1 MEIRLTNAFNTIIY
15 ANTFINNQNGI
26 GEHQTEHSQNSII
39 TANTFMNNDCALIVG
54 SNSTINSNI
63 FDANQGALSF
73 SGCSD
78 SQIYKNTFSN
88 NQAVLIFSNASS
100 NTIYLNNFINNQR
113 SIIDNGI
120 NMTSTYFLPPPPSI
134 NQFDNGT
141 YGNYGSEYQG
151 ADANGD
157 GIGDSAYRVYENNID
172 NYPLPKPTLIPTV
185 ADSH

>member
-1 MEIRLTNAFNTIIY
+1 MPTKAPSLSQAALTAKSIKT
-15 ANTFINNQNGI
+15 
-26 GEHQTEHSQNSII
+26 HSQ
-39 TANTFMNNDCALIVG
+39 
-54 SNSTINSNI
+54 
-63 FDANQGALSF
+63 QP
-73 SGCSD
+73 SG
-78 SQIYKNTFSN
+78 
-88 NQAVLIFSNASS
+88 VIFSNASS

-120 NMTSTYFLPPPPSI
+120 NMTRTYFLPPPPSI